1 MKFSRLLRIVVA
13 NTLRSWRHFALSAF
27 GIVVGIG
34 AFVFFLGLSMGVE
47 NVVLKIFPL
56 NEVEVHAPRTT
67 FLGTDT
73 TKKIDDRIVDII
85 RRYPDVKLAIPRM
98 AMIAPARGKGWF
110 GKMWSEDGDGDPDA
124 TPVEFEVGGFCDG
137 IDAQFMKEESW
148 AHHFQDWETPTKKLE
163 QKPCG
168 PAPGYACGSDYYY
181 CNVEGD
187 LKCHHRVPVVIGQ
200 SLLELYNGSFASTHD
215 LPRIPSD
222 VAAFIAQ
229 RGAGRMAFDIRLGDT
244 MVQGSARNIEQ
255 SKRRTVEGILI
266 GLSKRAIRIGM
277 TIPIQYV
284 KRWNSE
290 LIGQEAAESYSTIMV
305 TMKSK
310 NAVAPFASWLEKKL
324 DLRARDQL
332 GKKFSTAIFVVTLLF
347 MLISVVIIIIS
358 AINIAHNFFMQVSER
373 RREIGV
379 LRAVGATQTDV
390 RRIVLGEAA
399 LIGLVGGMLGV
410 GTAMAGGLFVD
421 WMSGVWLPDFPFKP
435 TTYFDFKWYIL
446 LGGLGF
452 SVIFCVFGG
461 FLPARKAARM
471 PPAQALAQN

>member
-1 MKFSRLLRIVVA
+1 MKFSRLIRIVFA

-67 FLGTDT
+67 FMGTDT

-98 AMIAPARGKGWF
+98 ALVAPARGKGWF
-110 GKMWSEDGDGDPDA
+110 GKMLSEGDDGSDA

-137 IDAQFMKEESW
+137 IDAEFMKGEPW
-148 AHHFQDWETPTKKLE
+148 TKLFQDWETPTRKLE

-168 PAPGYACGSDYYY
+168 PAPNYECGSEYYY
-181 CNVEGD
+181 CNVDGD
-187 LKCHHRVPVVIGQ
+187 MMCHHRVPVVISQ

-229 RGAGRMAFDIRLGDT
+229 RGPSRMSFDIRLGDT
-244 MVQGSARNIEQ
+244 MVQGSARNIAA
-255 SKRRTVEGILI
+255 SKRRTVEAILI

-277 TIPIQYV
+277 TVPIQYV
-284 KRWNSE
+284 KRWNTE
-290 LIGQEAAESYSTIMV
+290 LVGEEAATSYSTVMV
-305 TMKSK
+305 TMKNK
-310 NAVAPFASWLEKKL
+310 NAVAPFAAWLEKKL

-347 MLISVVIIIIS
+347 MLISVVIVIIS

-373 RREIGV
+373 RKEIGV
-379 LRAVGATQTDV
+379 LRAVGATQADV

-399 LIGLVGGMLGV
+399 LIGLVGGFIGV
-410 GTAMAGGLFVD
+410 GTAMAGGAFVD
-421 WMSGVWLPDFPFKP
+421 WMSMIWLPDFPFKP
-435 TTYFDFKWYIL
+435 STYFDFQWWIL
-446 LGGLGF
+446 AGGLVF
-452 SVIFCVFGG
+452 SVIFCVGGG
-461 FLPARKAARM
+461 FLPARRAAKM

>member
-1 MKFSRLLRIVVA
+1 VKFSRLMRIIVA

-34 AFVFFLGLSMGVE
+34 AFVFFLGLSLGVE
-47 NVVLKIFPL
+47 NVVLRIFPL
-56 NEVEVHAPRTT
+56 TEVEVHAPRTT

-85 RRYPDVKLAIPRM
+85 RRYPDVELAIPRM
-98 AMIAPARGKGWF
+98 ALVAPARGKGWF
-110 GKMWSEDGDGDPDA
+110 GKMWEDAGETGEA

-137 IDAQFMKEESW
+137 IDPKFMQQGEKW
-148 AHHFQDWETPTKKLE
+148 ASQFQDWETPDRKLE
-163 QKPCG
+163 QLPCG
-168 PAPGYACGSDYYY
+168 PAPEHACGSPYYY
-181 CNVEGD
+181 CNNVD
-187 LKCHHRVPVVIGQ
+187 MKCHHRVPAVISQ

-222 VAAFIAQ
+222 VASFIAQ
-229 RGAGRMAFDIRLGDT
+229 RGPDRMAFDIRLGDT
-244 MVQGSARNIEQ
+244 MVQGSARYIDKK
-255 SKRRTVEGILI
+255 KRRTVEAVLV

-284 KRWNSE
+284 KRWNTDLVGE
-290 LIGQEAAESYSTIMV
+290 EAATSYSTVMV

-310 NAVAPFASWLEKKL
+310 ESVAPFASWLEKKL

-347 MLISVVIIIIS
+347 MLISVVIVIIS

-379 LRAVGATQTDV
+379 LRAIGATQADV

-399 LIGLVGGMLGV
+399 LIGLVGGIIGV
-410 GTAMAGGLFVD
+410 ATAMAAGVFVD
-421 WMSGVWLPDFPFKP
+421 WMSSVWLPDFPFKP
-435 TTYFDFKWYIL
+435 DTYFDFEWWIV
-446 LGGLGF
+446 LGGLIF
-452 SVIFCVFGG
+452 SVIFCVGGG
-461 FLPARKAARM
+461 FLPARKAAKM
-471 PPAQALAQN
+471 APAQALAQN